1 MLEESLND
9 CKVNIANGKVKKD
22 NRTQVVYA
30 VRCGRG
36 RTRTRAAGA
45 PDLVKFAVSAEKAR
59 PGWVLTYKAS
69 KGLAEVGQM
78 ILRPPDTAGFQIHKG

>member
-22 NRTQVVYA
+22 NRTQVVYS
-30 VRCGRG
+30 VRA
-36 RTRTRAAGA
+36 RAAGA